1 MNECEI
7 TIIGESETAQMITD
21 EIRNDLQTAR
31 TSILKACVRIA
42 QVRNNKLY
50 KALGCRN
57 FEEYCEDKL
66 GIKRNQG
73 FKYATIGTML
83 NENVSSTI
91 HFESFQQLNVEKLYL
106 IAKAEEPVREE
117 ISRAVDLNNTTVKE
131 LKARIAELEKQ
142 NKHLENKIDD
152 GFERLEKAI
161 QANRG
166 KPSEVSADMQEVPEE
181 RTSHPL
187 KPSFIL
193 FCDYIH
199 DITKLSMEERG
210 ELFTAIMYYTNNLPV
225 PEISRS
231 VGMVFGIIKRQIDR
245 DYEKWLKIKEERTEA
260 GKNGG
265 LATQE
270 NNRKNQAIAKANAKA
285 VNVNVNENVS
295 VNANDNLSSFC
306 NDSENLKKSENDGQT
321 DDKKQKHINLSFGEV
336 LEKIK
341 SPLANMSYQNED
353 DLYYLDEESRVTSC
367 CMIPYE
373 LKENKSAFRT
383 ALQYLMAYSYR
394 MPMEDREIQ
403 NFADTVIDCIAE
415 LVSEE
420 NAGKKV
426 IHYYEIIDSLN
437 DIIKRDSL
445 FDWFCL
451 FLEKWDNVCRE
462 KEQKKNPIKNK
473 KLYMKPFICDFLK
486 DYKIEKTFPEFDYNA
501 I

>member
-1 MNECEI
+1 MNEFEI

-21 EIRNDLQTAR
+21 EIRNDLQTAQ

-66 GIKRNQG
+66 NLTRKQG
-73 FKYATIGTML
+73 QKYAAIGIVL
-83 NENVSSTI
+83 NENGKLTS
-91 HFESFQQLNVEKLYL
+91 HFESFQQLSVEKLYL

-131 LKARIAELEKQ
+131 LKARISELEKQ
-142 NKHLENKIDD
+142 NKHLENKIDS

-161 QANRG
+161 QADRE
-166 KPSEVSADMQEVPEE
+166 KPSEISYDMQEVPEE
-181 RTSHPL
+181 RTVHPL

-199 DITKLSMEERG
+199 DITKLNMEERG
-210 ELFTAIMYYTNNLPV
+210 ELLTAIMYYTNNLPV

-270 NNRKNQAIAKANAKA
+270 NNRKNQAIAKA
-285 VNVNVNENVS
+285 VNVNVNANENVNADVS
-295 VNANDNLSSFC
+295 VHSFC
-306 NDSENLKKSENDGQT
+306 NGSENFKQPENDGQT
-321 DDKKQKHINLSFGEV
+321 DDKKQKHINMSFSEV
-336 LEKIK
+336 LEKIQ
-341 SPLANMSYQNED
+341 SPLANMSYRNED
-353 DLYYLDEESRVTSC
+353 DLCYLDEESRVTSSC
-367 CMIPYE
+367 IIPYE
-373 LKENKSAFRT
+373 LKENKSAFKT
-383 ALQYLMAYSYR
+383 ALQYLMAYSNR
-394 MPMEDREIQ
+394 MTMEERDIQ
-403 NFADTVIDCIAE
+403 NFADTVIDCITE

-420 NAGKKV
+420 NAGKKA

-437 DIIKRDSL
+437 DIIKQDSL

-451 FLEKWDNVCRE
+451 FLEKWNAVCME

>member
-21 EIRNDLQTAR
+21 EIRNDLQTAQ

-42 QVRNNKLY
+42 HVRNNKLY

-66 GIKRNQG
+66 GIKRFQG
-73 FKYATIGTML
+73 IKYATIGTVL
-83 NENVSSTI
+83 NENVKSTI
-91 HFESFQQLNVEKLYL
+91 HFESFQQLSVEKLYL

-131 LKARIAELEKQ
+131 LKARISELEKQ
-142 NKHLENKIDD
+142 NKHLENKIDS

-161 QANRG
+161 QADRE
-166 KPSEVSADMQEVPEE
+166 KPSEISYDMQEVPEE
-181 RTSHPL
+181 RTVHPL

-199 DITKLSMEERG
+199 DITKLNMEERG
-210 ELFTAIMYYTNNLPV
+210 ELLTAIMYYTNNLPV

-306 NDSENLKKSENDGQT
+306 NDSENFKKPENDGQT
-321 DDKKQKHINLSFGEV
+321 DDKKQKHINLSFSEV
-336 LEKIK
+336 LEKIQ
-341 SPLANMSYQNED
+341 SPLANMSYRNED
-353 DLYYLDEESRVTSC
+353 DLCYLDEESRVTSSC
-367 CMIPYE
+367 IIPYE
-373 LKENKSAFRT
+373 LKENKSAFKT
-383 ALQYLMAYSYR
+383 ALQYLMAYSNR
-394 MPMEDREIQ
+394 MTMEERDIQ
-403 NFADTVIDCIAE
+403 NFADTVIDCITE

-420 NAGKKV
+420 NAGKKA

-437 DIIKRDSL
+437 DIIKQDSL

-451 FLEKWDNVCRE
+451 FLEKWNAVCME

>member
-1 MNECEI
+1 MNEFEI

-21 EIRNDLQTAR
+21 EIRNDLQTAQA
-31 TSILKACVRIA
+31 SILKACVRIA
-42 QVRNNKLY
+42 HVRNNKLY

-66 GIKRNQG
+66 GIKRFQG
-73 FKYATIGTML
+73 IKYATIGTVL
-83 NENVSSTI
+83 NENVKSTI
-91 HFESFQQLNVEKLYL
+91 HFESFQQLSVEKLYL

-131 LKARIAELEKQ
+131 LKARISELEKQ
-142 NKHLENKIDD
+142 NKHLENKIDS

-161 QANRG
+161 QADRE
-166 KPSEVSADMQEVPEE
+166 KPSEISYDMQEVPEE
-181 RTSHPL
+181 RTAHPL

-199 DITKLSMEERG
+199 DITKLNMEERG
-210 ELFTAIMYYTNNLPV
+210 ELLTAIMYYTNNLPV

-295 VNANDNLSSFC
+295 VNADVSVPSFC
-306 NDSENLKKSENDGQT
+306 NGSENFKQPENDGQT
-321 DDKKQKHINLSFGEV
+321 DDKKQKHINMSFNEV
-336 LEKIK
+336 LEKIE
-341 SPLANMSYQNED
+341 SPLANMGYQEED
-353 DLYYLDEESRVTSC
+353 DLCFLNEESRVTSSC
-367 CMIPYE
+367 IIPYE
-373 LKENKSAFRT
+373 LKENKSAFKT

-394 MPMEDREIQ
+394 MPKEERDIQ
-403 NFADTVIDCIAE
+403 NFADTVIDCITE
-415 LVSEE
+415 IVSEE
-420 NAGKKV
+420 RAGKRA
-426 IHYYEIIDSLN
+426 IHYCEIIDSLN
-437 DIIKRDSL
+437 DIIKHYSL

-451 FLEKWDNVCRE
+451 FLEKWDAVCRE
-462 KEQKKNPIKNK
+462 KEQKKNPIRNK
-473 KLYMKPFICDFLK
+473 KLYVKPFIYDFLK
-486 DYKIEKTFPEFDYNA
+486 DYKIERTFFEFD
-501 I
+501 

>member
-21 EIRNDLQTAR
+21 EIRNDLQTAQA
-31 TSILKACVRIA
+31 SILKACVRIA
-42 QVRNNKLY
+42 HVRNNKLY

-66 GIKRNQG
+66 GIKRFQG
-73 FKYATIGTML
+73 IKYATIGTVL
-83 NENVSSTI
+83 NENVKSTI
-91 HFESFQQLNVEKLYL
+91 HFESFQQLSVEKLYL

-131 LKARIAELEKQ
+131 LKARISELEKQ
-142 NKHLENKIDD
+142 NKHLENKIDS

-161 QANRG
+161 QADRE
-166 KPSEVSADMQEVPEE
+166 KPSEISYDMQEVPEE

-285 VNVNVNENVS
+285 VNVNENVS

-321 DDKKQKHINLSFGEV
+321 DDKKQKHINLSFSEV

-341 SPLANMSYQNED
+341 SPLANMSYHNED
-353 DLYYLDEESRVTSC
+353 DLYYLDEESRVTSSC
-367 CMIPYE
+367 IIPYE
-373 LKENKSAFRT
+373 LK
-383 ALQYLMAYSYR
+383 
-394 MPMEDREIQ
+394 Q